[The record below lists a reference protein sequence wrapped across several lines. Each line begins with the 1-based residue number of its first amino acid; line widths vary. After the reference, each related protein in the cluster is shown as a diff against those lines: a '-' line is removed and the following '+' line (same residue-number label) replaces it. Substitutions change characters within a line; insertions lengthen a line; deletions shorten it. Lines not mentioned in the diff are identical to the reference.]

1 MERDYLENDMR
12 SAGIKVVWAPLIM
25 GKSTLAINVASQ
37 LLRRR
42 FHLIHSQGFISAF
55 HVSVVNWLFRIPH
68 VMTMHGIFEEKYFR
82 GKRGRLK
89 RFLFAKAMKNV
100 NIFHGVSNGIMEHF
114 RKSFPDFEDDKARW
128 VVINHGILPAS
139 FLEAL
144 PDAGKNLRSRL
155 GLDDRKSIFGFFGR
169 FMPEK
174 GFGHIIDAAMILK
187 DKGHVDSFVIL
198 AVGSG
203 DYEREYKIEIEK
215 KGVNRYFKFLPFD
228 PDVAGIMKG
237 CDAVLMPSVW
247 EAWGLVACESLA
259 AGVPLIA
266 SDCIGLQEAIEHTP
280 AIRIPPQDA
289 SALAIAMEQVLANPD
304 LKNTF
309 QEFKQEAARRFDVR
323 HSAAK
328 LIELF
333 KQIYDERLGSPPK
346 DRLSRESVN

>member
-1 MERDYLENDMR
+1 MEKEYLENDMR

-25 GKSTLAINVASQ
+25 GKSTLAIHVAFQ
-37 LLRRR
+37 LLRYR

-55 HVSVVNWLFRIPH
+55 HVSVVNWLFRLSH
-68 VMTMHGIFEEKYFR
+68 VMTVHGIFEEKYFH
-82 GKRGRLK
+82 GKFGRLK
-89 RFLFAKAMKNV
+89 RSLFAKAMKNI

-114 RKSFPDFEDDKARW
+114 RESFPDLEGEKTRW
-128 VVINHGILPAS
+128 VIINHGILPAS

-144 PDAGKNLRSRL
+144 PDAGKNLRSKL
-155 GLDDRKSIFGFFGR
+155 ALDDRRSIFGFFGR

-174 GFGHIIDAAMILK
+174 GIGYIIDAAAILK
-187 DKGHVDSFVIL
+187 RKGYIDGFVIL

-215 KGVNRYFKFLPFD
+215 KGVNSYFRFLPFD
-228 PDVAGIMKG
+228 PDVARIMKG

-266 SDCIGLQEAIEHTP
+266 SDCIGLREVIEHTP
-280 AIRIPPQDA
+280 AIRIPPRDA
-289 SALAIAMEQVLANPD
+289 SALALAMERVLANPD

-309 QEFKQEAARRFDVR
+309 QEFKEEAARRFDVKQ
-323 HSAAK
+323 SASK

-333 KQIYDERLGSPPK
+333 RHLYIGM
-346 DRLSRESVN
+346 